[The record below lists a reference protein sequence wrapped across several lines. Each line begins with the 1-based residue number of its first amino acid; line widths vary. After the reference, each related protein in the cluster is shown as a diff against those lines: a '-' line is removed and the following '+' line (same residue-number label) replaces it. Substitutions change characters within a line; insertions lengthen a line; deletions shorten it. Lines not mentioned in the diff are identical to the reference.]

1 MAYRYIYLVGYWY
14 MQQLYFSLNTL
25 IIQRL
30 VERSSD
36 LIVVIGEWKMNKGEL
51 VATIAETRGITKV
64 QAERALNIVLKNMA
78 DAMERGE
85 RVTLVGFGSFRVVER
100 AAQKGRNPQTGQTI
114 TIPAHNVVKFKP
126 GKRLCEKV
134 Q

>member
-1 MAYRYIYLVGYWY
+1 
-14 MQQLYFSLNTL
+14 
-25 IIQRL
+25 
-30 VERSSD
+30 
-36 LIVVIGEWKMNKGEL
+36 MNKGEL